1 MSPFGL
7 LLRVCRFMC
16 NRCNFD
22 LRQGGRVGI
31 KSVNDGVGDQLE
43 GA

>member
-1 MSPFGL
+1 
-7 LLRVCRFMC
+7 MC